1 MDNCSCQLKGEVAVV
16 RGNDFTLS
24 ARLSSYDQESGAYVP
39 IDLSTAS
46 SVTVRLLGTF
56 GKATGSNVTFS
67 GGAVAASF
75 SGKALGTGT
84 YGIEV
89 AFEDANGAARLF
101 ERDVIRI
108 VDSGD
113 EAANVQGG
121 QQNVSVDVK
130 TRVIAFGGA
139 GFTILGYY
147 DTIEALNA
155 AVEAPKAG
163 EMYGIGTA
171 APYDIYVWDVVGGQ
185 WVNNGSIQGPQGVP
199 GETGPQGPKGDQGE
213 TGPQGPQGDQGE
225 TGPKGNQGET
235 GPQGP
240 KGDQGETGSQGP
252 KGDQGETGSQGP
264 KGDQGETGP
273 QGPKGDQGETGPQGP
288 KGDQGETGP
297 QGPKGDQGETGPQG
311 PKGAKGE
318 DGKAFTIL
326 GYYESLS
333 ALQAAVAT
341 PEDGVAYGVGVAA
354 PYDIYVWDA
363 VGKQW
368 VNNGAIQGPKGDTG
382 EPGPQG
388 PKGDPGDTGPQGPKG
403 DPGDTGDKGAQG
415 KSAYDLWLEA
425 GNVGTEAD
433 FLLSLK
439 GDPGDTGPQGPKGNP
454 GDTGPQGPKG
464 DPGDTGPQGPKGDP
478 GDPGIETYDIGW
490 LMNLISTP
498 EDNITLTA
506 EQFNEIKAA
515 TDARKIFVGYGQVF
529 SSSANTNGSN
539 AYIVLAL
546 SLGNYVSTYI
556 ISSLNGTYNASLS
569 GNQIIT
575 QNDLSGYA
583 KASDV
588 PKKTSQLTNDSG
600 FLTEHQSL
608 DGYVRKREVV
618 KTLPDDIGYGS
629 SYKVV
634 VESIELSANKFNI
647 VGRCS
652 GLTLTLPAGADMDG
666 QEYCCQFY
674 VPNSQYTLT
683 VPADVRWQNG
693 EVPTFEGNTCCQLV
707 IVNNCATIGVFK
719 ASS

>member
-1 MDNCSCQLKGEVAVV
+1 MNDCSCQLKGEVAVV

-24 ARLSSYDQESGAYVP
+24 ARLSSYDEESGGYAP

-67 GGAVAASF
+67 GGTVVASF

-89 AFEDANGAARLF
+89 TFEDANGAARLF

-171 APYDIYVWDVVGGQ
+171 APYDIYVWDAVGGQ
-185 WVNNGSIQGPQGVP
+185 WVNNGAI
-199 GETGPQGPKGDQGE
+199 QGPKGDQGE
-213 TGPQGPQGDQGE
+213 TGPQGPQGDPGE
-225 TGPKGNQGET
+225 MGPQGPKGDPGDT

-240 KGDQGETGSQGP
+240 KGDPGDTGPQGP
-252 KGDQGETGSQGP
+252 QGDP
-264 KGDQGETGP
+264 GDTGP
-273 QGPKGDQGETGPQGP
+273 QGPKGDPGDTGPQGP
-288 KGDQGETGP
+288 KGDPGDTGP

-318 DGKAFTIL
+318 DGKAFTIS

-341 PEDGVAYGVGVAA
+341 PEDGVAYGVGTAA

-368 VNNGAIQGPKGDTG
+368 VNNGAIQGPKGDQGETG
-382 EPGPQG
+382 PQGPKGDPGETGPQG

-403 DPGDTGDKGAQG
+403 DPG
-415 KSAYDLWLEA
+415 E
-425 GNVGTEAD
+425 
-433 FLLSLK
+433 
-439 GDPGDTGPQGPKGNP
+439 
-454 GDTGPQGPKG
+454 TGPQGPKG

-478 GDPGIETYDIGW
+478 GDPGIETYNIEW
-490 LMNLISTP
+490 LMYLISTSP
-498 EDNITLTA
+498 GNNTTLTA
-506 EQFNEIKAA
+506 EQFNDVKAA
-515 TDARKIFVGYGQVF
+515 VDAHKIFVAYSMVY
-529 SSSANTNGSN
+529 SSDISIYEGKTF
-539 AYIVLAL
+539 IVLATL
-546 SLGNYVSTYI
+546 HGYSLNIFI
-556 ISSLNGTYNASLS
+556 ISSVSGIYNASLS

-583 KASDV
+583 KSSDI
-588 PKKTSQLTNDSG
+588 PTKTSQLTNDSG
-600 FLTEHQSL
+600 FITEHQSL

-618 KTLPDDIGYGS
+618 KKYPDMIGYGTS
-629 SYKVV
+629 NTADTP
-634 VESIELSANKFNI
+634 SIELAADKFHI
-647 VGRCS
+647 VGRCV
-652 GLTLTLPAGADMDG
+652 GLTLTLPSGADMDG

-674 VPNSQYTLT
+674 VPNQSYTLT

-719 ASS
+719 A

>member
-1 MDNCSCQLKGEVAVV
+1 MNDCSCQLKGEVAVV

-24 ARLSSYDQESGAYVP
+24 ARLSSYDEESGGYAP

-67 GGAVAASF
+67 GGTVVASF

-89 AFEDANGAARLF
+89 TFEDANGAARLF

-171 APYDIYVWDVVGGQ
+171 APYDIYVWDAVGGQ
-185 WVNNGSIQGPQGVP
+185 WVNNGAI
-199 GETGPQGPKGDQGE
+199 QGPKGDQGE
-213 TGPQGPQGDQGE
+213 TGPQGPQGD
-225 TGPKGNQGET
+225 P
-235 GPQGP
+235 
-240 KGDQGETGSQGP
+240 GD
-252 KGDQGETGSQGP
+252 
-264 KGDQGETGP
+264 
-273 QGPKGDQGETGPQGP
+273 
-288 KGDQGETGP
+288 TGP

-318 DGKAFTIL
+318 DGKAFTIS

-341 PEDGVAYGVGVAA
+341 PEDGVAYGVGTAA

-368 VNNGAIQGPKGDTG
+368 VNNGAIQGPKGDQGETG
-382 EPGPQG
+382 PQGPKGDPGETGPQG

-403 DPGDTGDKGAQG
+403 DPG
-415 KSAYDLWLEA
+415 E
-425 GNVGTEAD
+425 
-433 FLLSLK
+433 
-439 GDPGDTGPQGPKGNP
+439 
-454 GDTGPQGPKG
+454 TGPQGPKG

-478 GDPGIETYDIGW
+478 GDPGIETYNIEW
-490 LMNLISTP
+490 LMNLISTSP
-498 EDNITLTA
+498 GNNTTLTA
-506 EQFNEIKAA
+506 EQFNDVKAA
-515 TDARKIFVGYGQVF
+515 VDAHKIFVAYSMVY
-529 SSSANTNGSN
+529 SSDISIYEGKTF
-539 AYIVLAL
+539 IVLATL
-546 SLGNYVSTYI
+546 HGYSLNIFI
-556 ISSLNGTYNASLS
+556 ISSVSGIYNASLS

-583 KASDV
+583 KSSDI
-588 PKKTSQLTNDSG
+588 PTKTSQLTNDSG
-600 FLTEHQSL
+600 FITEHQSL

-618 KTLPDDIGYGS
+618 KKYPDMIGYGTS
-629 SYKVV
+629 NTADTP
-634 VESIELSANKFNI
+634 SIELAADKFHI
-647 VGRCS
+647 VGRCV
-652 GLTLTLPAGADMDG
+652 GLTLTLPSGADMDG

-674 VPNSQYTLT
+674 VPNQSYTLT

-719 ASS
+719 A

>member
-1 MDNCSCQLKGEVAVV
+1 MNDCSCQLKGEVAVV

-24 ARLSSYDQESGAYVP
+24 ARLSSYDEESGGYAP

-67 GGAVAASF
+67 GGTVVASF

-89 AFEDANGAARLF
+89 TFEDANGAARLF

-171 APYDIYVWDVVGGQ
+171 APYDIYVWDAVGGQ
-185 WVNNGSIQGPQGVP
+185 WVNNGAI
-199 GETGPQGPKGDQGE
+199 QGPKGDQGE
-213 TGPQGPQGDQGE
+213 TGPQGPQGD
-225 TGPKGNQGET
+225 PGET

-240 KGDQGETGSQGP
+240 KGDP
-252 KGDQGETGSQGP
+252 GD
-264 KGDQGETGP
+264 TGP
-273 QGPKGDQGETGPQGP
+273 QGPKGDP
-288 KGDQGETGP
+288 GDTGP

-318 DGKAFTIL
+318 DGKAFTIS

-341 PEDGVAYGVGVAA
+341 PEDGVAYGVGTAA

-368 VNNGAIQGPKGDTG
+368 VNNGAIQGPKGDQG
-382 EPGPQG
+382 ETGPQG
-388 PKGDPGDTGPQGPKG
+388 PKGDPGETGPQGPKG

-439 GDPGDTGPQGPKGNP
+439 GDQGE
-454 GDTGPQGPKG
+454 TGPQGPKG

-478 GDPGIETYDIGW
+478 GDPGIETYNIEW
-490 LMNLISTP
+490 LMNLISTSG
-498 EDNITLTA
+498 NNTALTA
-506 EQFNEIKAA
+506 EQFNDVKAA
-515 TDARKIFVGYGQVF
+515 VDAHKIFVAYSMVY
-529 SSSANTNGSN
+529 SSDISIYEGKTF
-539 AYIVLAL
+539 IVLATL
-546 SLGNYVSTYI
+546 RGYSLNIFI
-556 ISSLNGTYNASLS
+556 ISSVSGIYNASLR
-569 GNQIIT
+569 NDQIIT
-575 QNDLSGYA
+575 QDDLSGYA
-583 KASDV
+583 KSSDI
-588 PKKTSQLTNDSG
+588 PTKTSQLTNDSG

-618 KTLPDDIGYGS
+618 KKYPDMIGYGTS
-629 SYKVV
+629 NT
-634 VESIELSANKFNI
+634 EGTPSIELAADKFNI

-652 GLTLTLPAGADMDG
+652 GLTLTLPSGADMDG

-674 VPNSQYTLT
+674 VPNQSYTLT

>member
-1 MDNCSCQLKGEVAVV
+1 MNDCSCQLKGEVAVV

-24 ARLSSYDQESGAYVP
+24 ARLSSYDEESGGYAP

-67 GGAVAASF
+67 GGTVVASF

-89 AFEDANGAARLF
+89 TFEDANGAARLF

-171 APYDIYVWDVVGGQ
+171 APYDIYVWDAVGGQ
-185 WVNNGSIQGPQGVP
+185 WVNNGAI
-199 GETGPQGPKGDQGE
+199 QGPKGDQGE
-213 TGPQGPQGDQGE
+213 TGPQGPQGDPGE
-225 TGPKGNQGET
+225 MGPQGPKGDPGDT

-240 KGDQGETGSQGP
+240 KGDP
-252 KGDQGETGSQGP
+252 GD
-264 KGDQGETGP
+264 
-273 QGPKGDQGETGPQGP
+273 
-288 KGDQGETGP
+288 TGP

-318 DGKAFTIL
+318 DGKAFTIS

-341 PEDGVAYGVGVAA
+341 PEDGVAYGVGTAA

-368 VNNGAIQGPKGDTG
+368 VNNGAIQGPKGDQG
-382 EPGPQG
+382 ETGPQG
-388 PKGDPGDTGPQGPKG
+388 PKGDPGETGPQGPKG

-439 GDPGDTGPQGPKGNP
+439 GNQGDTGPQGPKGDP
-454 GDTGPQGPKG
+454 GETGPQGPKG

-478 GDPGIETYDIGW
+478 GDPGIETYNIEW
-490 LMNLISTP
+490 LMNLISTSP
-498 EDNITLTA
+498 GNNTTLTA
-506 EQFNEIKAA
+506 EQFNDVKAA
-515 TDARKIFVGYGQVF
+515 VDAHKIFVNYGQVL
-529 SSSANTNGSN
+529 SSSAYSVGGST
-539 AYIVLAL
+539 YITLTQ
-546 SLGNYVSTYI
+546 SFGNFVSTLI
-556 ISSLNGTYNASLS
+556 ISSLNGTYNASLRDD
-569 GNQIIT
+569 QIIT
-575 QNDLSGYA
+575 QNDLNGYA
-583 KASDV
+583 KSSDI
-588 PKKTSQLTNDSG
+588 PTKTSQLTNDSG

-618 KTLPDDIGYGS
+618 KTFPNSIGYGT
-629 SYKVV
+629 SYVADTP
-634 VESIELSANKFNI
+634 SIELAADKFHI
-647 VGRCS
+647 VGRCV
-652 GLTLTLPAGADMDG
+652 GLTLTLPSGADMDG

-674 VPNSQYTLT
+674 VPNQSYTLT

-719 ASS
+719 AS